1 MSASTIHVYFRR
13 GCYFVDLFVRREN
26 VLAAKMYASLG
37 YIIYRQ
43 LINYYNY
50 GGHDVDAYG
59 RATVVRVQIYF
70 RHAKINT

>member
-1 MSASTIHVYFRR
+1 M
-13 GCYFVDLFVRREN
+13 
-26 VLAAKMYASLG
+26 LAAKMYASLG

-59 RATVVRVQIYF
+59 RATVIRVQIYF